1 MGLNGRE
8 IIQKQMEMN
17 QSFDLKT
24 VYSKDKYAKRKESK
38 WVGKKNKPAIKS
50 IFLDKRF
57 ELGGSFISFFDV
69 FRSPSIKN
77 WSLTIFT
84 CLFVFFLETFLP

>member
-1 MGLNGRE
+1 MILQLDETDANNQLINDTGSNPTITYTDIQELKRMGLNGRE

-38 WVGKKNKPAIKS
+38 
-50 IFLDKRF
+50 
-57 ELGGSFISFFDV
+57 
-69 FRSPSIKN
+69 
-77 WSLTIFT
+77 
-84 CLFVFFLETFLP
+84 